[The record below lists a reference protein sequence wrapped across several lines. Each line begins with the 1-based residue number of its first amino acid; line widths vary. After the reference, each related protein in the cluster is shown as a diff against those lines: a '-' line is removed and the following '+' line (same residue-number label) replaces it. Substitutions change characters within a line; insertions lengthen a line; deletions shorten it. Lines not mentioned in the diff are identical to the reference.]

1 MRGFV
6 IAPGRCEQVREC
18 VAPGGQTGLRPC
30 VRSGSF
36 SKRAERNGR
45 RASWVLAANSA
56 SPVRA
61 LTRLE
66 RAKRHA
72 RCGRRRDW
80 SGGSGLR
87 RGVSKPRWTRYLRCV
102 QHSDRRGDTVQTD
115 VTHSGWKTPNAR
127 AAPRVSRTI
136 PNARMGE
143 ALFGRQELHTPA
155 LRHRFRRR
163 SRTLAWAKPCLAA
176 RSYTLPHCATGSD
189 GDHRPTHGR
198 SPVWRA
204 DPRRSYE
211 RNFPRSTPRVAARLG
226 WSFLITP

>member
-1 MRGFV
+1 MRGSV
-6 IAPGRCEQVREC
+6 IAVGTCGAVREC

-155 LRHRFRRR
+155 PARNVRER
-163 SRTLAWAKPCLAA
+163 SRTHAWAKPCLA
-176 RSYTLPHCATGSD
+176 G
-189 GDHRPTHGR
+189 RPTTLVR
-198 SPVWRA
+198 TQSPVQNTSRGRPSGTELPDYPVVA
-204 DPRRSYE
+204 LTPVRRT
-211 RNFPRSTPRVAARLG
+211 RMGPHLRFPPGLFPYS
-226 WSFLITP
+226 